1 MRARRRAKCISRGFT
16 LIEMMVVVL
25 ILGTVATIAIPQAM
39 IAVRGY
45 RLHASASAVAS
56 QLSVTRYRAT
66 SQFTPYRLNIL
77 ISTRSFQMQRMTTAY
92 AVPTGSDPQ
101 ESQTMVLNTGVSYV
115 ASNPSAP
122 QRPGTKINDAGDT
135 ALYFNTRGIPVGST
149 GAPVT
154 NGGYAVYLQ
163 NEDSLYDAVT
173 VSIGGRITVWSWQPG
188 SPGAWVRR

>member
-77 ISTRSFQMQRMTTAY
+77 TGARSFQMQRLTTAY

-101 ESQTMVLNTGVSYV
+101 ESQTMVLTTGVTYV
-115 ASNPSAP
+115 ATNPSSP

-135 ALYFNTRGIPVGST
+135 ALYFNTRGIPVDAGGS
-149 GAPVT
+149 PVT